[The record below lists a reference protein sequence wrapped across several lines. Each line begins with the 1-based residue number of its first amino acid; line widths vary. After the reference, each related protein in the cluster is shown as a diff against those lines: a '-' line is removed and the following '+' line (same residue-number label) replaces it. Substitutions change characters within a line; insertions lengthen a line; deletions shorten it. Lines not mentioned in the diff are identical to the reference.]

1 MQTTKYWAPSILA
14 LAIAS
19 PTMANDLNIN
29 GFLSVGASMLDDDKV
44 EVAGADTQGGFKQ
57 NTILGLQVRKQ
68 VNDST
73 SVTGQLVSRGSDDY
87 STEAAWAFVT
97 YAANDN
103 LDLRM
108 GRLRI
113 PAFYY
118 SDFLEVGYT
127 YNSIRPAEEVYRLP
141 FSSFDGVDFT
151 QRFSSGNIDGNVQV
165 YYGRYVGDF
174 KAEGDDTIYA
184 ADFRNLAGISLN
196 TNFGNFGTRLSYN
209 QGELNVQGDIP
220 DDSDLARGIDLA
232 QTISEIPSGAPVG
245 TAINTLNPGALT
257 PAEQILLNQYTGV
270 GEPSASEDFNLTGQT
285 SQFIAAALTY
295 DDGTYN
301 LLAEWTSFD
310 HETSLLAD
318 DQAWMASAAMRMG
331 EFTPHVRYSTRKE
344 VADSGNEGRIQKQLG
359 FEAEQSSITLG
370 LRYDYDS
377 STALKFEAQHHDEKT
392 VSGVDG
398 ESAMLYS
405 VSVDLVF

>member
-1 MQTTKYWAPSILA
+1 MQTTKYWAPSLLA

-19 PTMANDLNIN
+19 PAMASDLNIN
-29 GFLSVGASMLDDDKV
+29 GFLSVGATMLDDDKV

-57 NTILGLQVRKQ
+57 NTILGLQVSKQ

-174 KAEGDDTIYA
+174 KAEGDDTIYD

-209 QGELNVQGDIP
+209 QGELNLQGTVP
-220 DDSDLARGIDLA
+220 DESKLDEGSEAAQGIA
-232 QTISEIPSGAPVG
+232 TILGD
-245 TAINTLNPGALT
+245 
-257 PAEQILLNQYTGV
+257 
-270 GEPSASEDFNLTGQT
+270 PSAAEDFNLTGQT

-295 DDGTYN
+295 DDGTYS
-301 LLAEWTSFD
+301 LLAEWTAFD

-359 FEAEQSSITLG
+359 LEAEQSSITLG

-392 VSGVDG
+392 INGDDG